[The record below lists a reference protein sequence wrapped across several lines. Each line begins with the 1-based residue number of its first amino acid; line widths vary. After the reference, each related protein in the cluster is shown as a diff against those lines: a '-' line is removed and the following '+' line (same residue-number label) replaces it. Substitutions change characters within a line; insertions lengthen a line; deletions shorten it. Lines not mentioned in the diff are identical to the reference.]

1 MLTTLSS
8 AACFALALPLAV
20 ARAVSDTL
28 LSLLNSPTQ
37 PSATFALPTP
47 LGPTSKL
54 AAEHAAELAWLRD
67 RLGADGA
74 AARDSWLLRMLSS
87 CDWDLQT
94 ALRRCEASLALRREV
109 GYDAIAA
116 FVRAHPAPEEWPH
129 GEAIMRLLPRYIAR
143 TGAGVVVVAIE
154 DCDYELALKCLSPE
168 AVRQFWLHKL
178 VYLLETLADRD
189 EAAGNIDGAIYMI
202 VDSTFTTSRQGMPL
216 QWVARMM
223 PGMRDAATLAGY
235 QARARGR
242 HLLLRLHAS
251 PSKAPLCSWR
261 ALHLARPLNK
271 CKLVARAYFR
281 LHPALLHAGKGL
293 GYLIQPQTDPDQAA
307 ALSRIFEPKPLPV
320 SLGGFS

>member
-235 QARARGR
+235 QAHVGGIYFCGSMPRRAKFFFALGERSTSRAR
-242 HLLLRLHAS
+242 
-251 PSKAPLCSWR
+251 
-261 ALHLARPLNK
+261 
-271 CKLVARAYFR
+271 
-281 LHPALLHAGKGL
+281 
-293 GYLIQPQTDPDQAA
+293 
-307 ALSRIFEPKPLPV
+307 
-320 SLGGFS
+320 